1 MGRPRKEKPNHT
13 SGMYEVKITI
23 GKTFDGKL
31 VRKSFYSAISKAD
44 ARAKAEQ
51 YKINR
56 AVQQITGEVLDE
68 SPASFENWSKKVLE
82 SLKGTVKDSSW
93 NLTYKTSIEK
103 HLIPY
108 FGKRR
113 IADIRQ
119 IDIQNYFNQK
129 GCTLALETLK
139 KHKMALGRIFDAA
152 VLNDMIARNP
162 CINIKLKSSVG
173 AAPKRTYTKEEC
185 RKVLEYA
192 KSHRFGLGVHLM
204 LMYGISRSELLGLR
218 WEDVDLG
225 EKILHIRHGVADVQ
239 GTDGKM
245 QVILGEPKND
255 FRRRDVPI
263 STETAALLN
272 AAFCDD
278 HEFVI
283 SNTNG
288 TMCSPRTWSRRHY
301 DVFMNDMQTHY
312 AKQEENIPKLTPHEL
327 RHTRASIW
335 VNDGENLFAVAD
347 VLGHADLKMLRK
359 RYAHSDVESTR
370 KLLKI
375 E

>member
-1 MGRPRKEKPNHT
+1 
-13 SGMYEVKITI
+13 
-23 GKTFDGKL
+23 
-31 VRKSFYSAISKAD
+31 
-44 ARAKAEQ
+44 
-51 YKINR
+51 
-56 AVQQITGEVLDE
+56 
-68 SPASFENWSKKVLE
+68 
-82 SLKGTVKDSSW
+82 
-93 NLTYKTSIEK
+93 
-103 HLIPY
+103 
-108 FGKRR
+108 
-113 IADIRQ
+113 
-119 IDIQNYFNQK
+119 
-129 GCTLALETLK
+129 
-139 KHKMALGRIFDAA
+139 
-152 VLNDMIARNP
+152 
-162 CINIKLKSSVG
+162 
-173 AAPKRTYTKEEC
+173 
-185 RKVLEYA
+185 
-192 KSHRFGLGVHLM
+192 
-204 LMYGISRSELLGLR
+204 
-218 WEDVDLG
+218 
-225 EKILHIRHGVADVQ
+225 
-239 GTDGKM
+239 M

-263 STETAALLN
+263 STETATLLN